1 MRLDLYYLAER
12 QQLNFEL
19 GTKAN
24 DGTYNNG
31 AWWRGANPSTNIYK
45 TGELVTLPNA
55 MTGIRR
61 VTLCMVGMSFRLT
74 KWLPVVL
81 QPLLPMRSTMVAT

>member
-31 AWWRGANPSTNIYK
+31 AWWRGANPST
-45 TGELVTLPNA
+45 TSTRLASSLPCR
-55 MTGIRR
+55 T
-61 VTLCMVGMSFRLT
+61 
-74 KWLPVVL
+74 P
-81 QPLLPMRSTMVAT
+81 

>member
-1 MRLDLYYLAER
+1 MRSSTTRTIRLLLVSKGYVFGDFAGQKLSGTILADGTMRLDLYYLAER

-45 TGELVTLPNA
+45 TGELVTLP
-55 MTGIRR
+55 T
-61 VTLCMVGMSFRLT
+61 
-74 KWLPVVL
+74 P
-81 QPLLPMRSTMVAT
+81 